1 MAEWGSVLASGGLL
15 PLIGVYVG
23 YLLSRKQEERRQKR
37 LNIDEGNRALLTAAE
52 ECMVL
57 GIKLGELVT
66 SRDIDRRELWL
77 PCRRSVLLLE
87 SKVALALNQYID
99 YGYIVTLKQLREQS
113 WELLTAVDNFCAE
126 PSLLTKEQE
135 SLLKSAM
142 TSLEMTGRRIFSA
155 VAEDSKS
162 DVDAVLISDEVIP
175 SDQPGVR
182 DGRVQA
188 YTQMKRTKNKWKR
201 FRN

>member
-1 MAEWGSVLASGGLL
+1 M
-15 PLIGVYVG
+15 
-23 YLLSRKQEERRQKR
+23 
-37 LNIDEGNRALLTAAE
+37 
-52 ECMVL
+52 
-57 GIKLGELVT
+57 
-66 SRDIDRRELWL
+66 
-77 PCRRSVLLLE
+77 LLLE